1 MLKHC
6 LVALVLAFSAFT
18 SLAEEAVTKQHQQPL
33 INIDMTLDL
42 DGMEQY
48 AEQATQSLESIS
60 DSLQAI
66 VDNPNLSEDQ
76 KQALDK
82 TINSVNQLTLSTTQT
97 LRGLPN
103 ALEQSRVA
111 FKQTSQTLMD
121 DLQFKL
127 IVVLCAIVLV
137 IVLALVAI
145 YLLIL
150 KPMQQTLVR
159 ATGNISS
166 MAQSIQITAEALK
179 VSTEKQQQIMD
190 FIETAETKPK
200 A

>member
-18 SLAEEAVTKQHQQPL
+18 SLAEEAMTKQPQPL
-33 INIDMTLDL
+33 INVDMTLDL

-66 VDNPNLSEDQ
+66 VDNPNLSDDQ

-97 LRGLPN
+97 LRGLPG

-127 IVVLCAIVLV
+127 IVVWCAIVLV

-200 A
+200 T

>member
-18 SLAEEAVTKQHQQPL
+18 SLAEEAVTKQPQPL
-33 INIDMTLDL
+33 INVDMTLDL

-66 VDNPNLSEDQ
+66 VDNPNLSDDQ

-97 LRGLPN
+97 LRGLPG

>member
-18 SLAEEAVTKQHQQPL
+18 SLAEEAMTKKPQPL
-33 INIDMTLDL
+33 INVDMTLDL

-66 VDNPNLSEDQ
+66 VDNPNLSDDQ

-97 LRGLPN
+97 LRGLPD

-190 FIETAETKPK
+190 FIETTETKPK

>member
-6 LVALVLAFSAFT
+6 LATLILVCSPFISMAD
-18 SLAEEAVTKQHQQPL
+18 EAITEQKQQPL
-33 INIDMTLDL
+33 INVDMTLEL

-48 AEQATQSLESIS
+48 ARQATQSLESIS
-60 DSLQAI
+60 ESLQAI

-76 KQALDK
+76 KQALDD
-82 TINSVNQLTLSTTQT
+82 TINSVNQLTLSTTQS
-97 LRGLPN
+97 LQRLPTT
-103 ALEQSRVA
+103 LEQSRVA

-127 IVVLCAIVLV
+127 IVVLCAVVLV
-137 IVLALVAI
+137 IVLALIAI

-179 VSTEKQQQIMD
+179 ASTEKQQQIMD
-190 FIETAETKPK
+190 FIETTDTKAK

>member
-18 SLAEEAVTKQHQQPL
+18 SLAEEAVTKQQQPL
-33 INIDMTLDL
+33 INVDMTLDL

-66 VDNPNLSEDQ
+66 VDNPNLSDDQ

-97 LRGLPN
+97 LRGLPD

-179 VSTEKQQQIMD
+179 VSTEKQQQIMN

>member
-18 SLAEEAVTKQHQQPL
+18 SLAEEAVTKQQQPL
-33 INIDMTLDL
+33 INVDMTLDL

-66 VDNPNLSEDQ
+66 VDNPNLSDDQ

-97 LRGLPN
+97 LRGLPD

>member
-18 SLAEEAVTKQHQQPL
+18 SLAEEAMTKQPQPL
-33 INIDMTLDL
+33 INVDMTLDL

-66 VDNPNLSEDQ
+66 VDNPNLSDDQ

-97 LRGLPN
+97 LRGLPG

>member
-18 SLAEEAVTKQHQQPL
+18 SLAEEAVTKQQQQPL
-33 INIDMTLDL
+33 INVDMTLDL

-66 VDNPNLSEDQ
+66 VDNPNLSDDQ

-97 LRGLPN
+97 LRGLPD

-127 IVVLCAIVLV
+127 IVVLCVIVLV

>member
-1 MLKHC
+1 MFKHC
-6 LVALVLAFSAFT
+6 LAALILVCITFAT
-18 SLAEEAVTKQHQQPL
+18 WAEERVAEQNQQPL
-33 INIDMTLDL
+33 INVDMTLDL

-66 VDNPNLSEDQ
+66 VDNPNLSDDQ

-97 LRGLPN
+97 LRGLPG

-127 IVVLCAIVLV
+127 IVVLCAIVVV

-190 FIETAETKPK
+190 FIESSETKSK

>member
-18 SLAEEAVTKQHQQPL
+18 SLAEEAMTKQPQPL
-33 INIDMTLDL
+33 INVDMTLDL

-66 VDNPNLSEDQ
+66 VDNPNLSDDQ

-97 LRGLPN
+97 LRGLPD

>member
-18 SLAEEAVTKQHQQPL
+18 SLAEEAVTKQPQPL
-33 INIDMTLDL
+33 INVDMTLDL

-66 VDNPNLSEDQ
+66 VDNPNLSDDQ

-97 LRGLPN
+97 LRGLPD

-127 IVVLCAIVLV
+127 IVVWCAIVLV

-200 A
+200 T

>member
-1 MLKHC
+1 M
-6 LVALVLAFSAFT
+6 
-18 SLAEEAVTKQHQQPL
+18 TKQPQPL
-33 INIDMTLDL
+33 INVDMTLDL

-66 VDNPNLSEDQ
+66 VDNPNLSDDQ

-97 LRGLPN
+97 LRGLPD
-103 ALEQSRVA
+103 ALEQSRVV

-137 IVLALVAI
+137 IVLALVVI

-159 ATGNISS
+159 TTGNISS

-179 VSTEKQQQIMD
+179 VSTEKQQQIID
-190 FIETAETKPK
+190 FIETTETKPK
-200 A
+200 T

>member
-18 SLAEEAVTKQHQQPL
+18 SLAEEAVTKQQQPL
-33 INIDMTLDL
+33 INVDMTLDL

-66 VDNPNLSEDQ
+66 VDNPNLSDDQ

-97 LRGLPN
+97 LRGLPD

-190 FIETAETKPK
+190 FIETTETKPK

>member
-1 MLKHC
+1 M
-6 LVALVLAFSAFT
+6 
-18 SLAEEAVTKQHQQPL
+18 TKQPQPL
-33 INIDMTLDL
+33 INVDMTLDL

-66 VDNPNLSEDQ
+66 VDNPNLSDDQ

-97 LRGLPN
+97 LRGLPG

>member
-18 SLAEEAVTKQHQQPL
+18 SLAEEAVTKQQQPL
-33 INIDMTLDL
+33 INVDMTLDL
-42 DGMEQY
+42 DGMEHY

-66 VDNPNLSEDQ
+66 VDNPNLSDDQ

-97 LRGLPN
+97 LRGLPD

-190 FIETAETKPK
+190 FIEIAETKPK

>member
-18 SLAEEAVTKQHQQPL
+18 SLAEEAVTKQPQPL
-33 INIDMTLDL
+33 INVDMTLDL

-66 VDNPNLSEDQ
+66 VDNPNLSDDQ

-97 LRGLPN
+97 LRGLPD